1 MEHEELEQLIQKE
14 TEKLTDKAFNLGII
28 AGWNACLINIK
39 KEISPIKSAKTIK
52 KMIDDKIESSKQR
65 IENNNIK
72 EEK

>member
-28 AGWNACLINIK
+28 AGWNACLINVK
-39 KEISPIKSAKTIK
+39 KEISPIRSSKTIK
-52 KMIDDKIESSKQR
+52 KMIDNKIESSKQR
-65 IENNNIK
+65 IENNNIE

>member
-39 KEISPIKSAKTIK
+39 KEISPIRSAKTIK

-65 IENNNIK
+65 IENNNI
-72 EEK
+72 EGEK

>member
-1 MEHEELEQLIQKE
+1 MENEELEQLIQKE

-39 KEISPIKSAKTIK
+39 KEISPIRSAKTIK

-65 IENNNIK
+65 IENNNIE

>member
-39 KEISPIKSAKTIK
+39 KEISPIRSAKTIK

-65 IENNNIK
+65 IENNNIE